1 MSKSQIFEIKTA
13 SNLHLGTPVHVNCIQ
28 FIINAQEQTTT
39 TVKITK

>member
-13 SNLHLGTPVHVNCIQ
+13 SNLHLGTPANVNCMQ

-39 TVKITK
+39 TIKITE